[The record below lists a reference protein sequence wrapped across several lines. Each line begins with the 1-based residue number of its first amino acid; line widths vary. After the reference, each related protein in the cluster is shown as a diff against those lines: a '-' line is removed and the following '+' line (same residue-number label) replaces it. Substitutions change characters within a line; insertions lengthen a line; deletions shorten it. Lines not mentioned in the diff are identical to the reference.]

1 MYSVSKGNI
10 LRSKNCAVRLGLHSL
25 TGLKQ
30 PIVYL
35 SRLERSFGYDKVEDI
50 ETAQAV
56 YA

>member
-1 MYSVSKGNI
+1 MYSVANGNI

-35 SRLERSFGYDKVEDI
+35 SRLERSFRYDKVEDI